1 MKEDIYF
8 RVNCFYYYAL
18 SNSLYLI
25 FYLLPYDSQI
35 TNQVFHLWIILK
47 NTTFTYLF

>member
-25 FYLLPYDSQI
+25 FYLLPYDSRI
-35 TNQVFHLWIILK
+35 TNQVFHPMDYPQ
-47 NTTFTYLF
+47 NTTFTDLF